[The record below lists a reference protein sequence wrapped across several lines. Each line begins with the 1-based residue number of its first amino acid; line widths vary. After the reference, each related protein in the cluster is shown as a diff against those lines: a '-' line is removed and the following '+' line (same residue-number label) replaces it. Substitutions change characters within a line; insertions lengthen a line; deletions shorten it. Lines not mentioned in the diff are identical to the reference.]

1 VLPWSEVSDM
11 LTPRSRALLNASF
24 SALLLPKSAEPKPP
38 AESPRSLEDAAPLTG
53 SQHVPLDN
61 LPDDPGDEGVPPRLG

>member
-1 VLPWSEVSDM
+1 M

-38 AESPRSLEDAAPLTG
+38 ESTRSLEDAPPLTG

-61 LPDDPGDEGVPPRLG
+61 LPDDPGDKGVAPRLG